1 MQTSG
6 LLEKY
11 LGSSWDLL
19 PYKYTV
25 CDVNYGQS

>member
-1 MQTSG
+1 MKTSG

-11 LGSSWDLL
+11 LGTADLL